1 MRDVT
6 GRRALGSI
14 GTRWLGAGLAAALAV
29 VTLGLA
35 LTDRLALYINP
46 DQAWFAIAMAIV
58 ALAGAVASF
67 VLPLGA
73 EDDHG
78 HDHGPVHAA
87 GLAEPT
93 PSLVRAP
100 AADPTPSL
108 VRAPAADPTPS
119 LVRPSEPTPSLV
131 ERARNE
137 RVETPWITGVL
148 PALGGLISTAVV
160 AAALV
165 LPPAPLS
172 AQLAMSRD
180 TGAPPL
186 FAGADEV
193 LLAGADTSSF
203 GVGEWASVFATAANP
218 DAYVGTEID
227 LTGFVAPGDDGA
239 LRLGRLVV
247 THCVIDAQ
255 PAALPVVSPGWDRA
269 LAQGDWIRVQGTIA
283 TDADGALVIEPAA
296 LTPVDAPGDPYEY

>member
-78 HDHGPVHAA
+78 HDHGPAHAA

-93 PSLVRAP
+93 PALVRAP
-100 AADPTPSL
+100 AAGPTPAL
-108 VRAPAADPTPS
+108 VRPSGPTPA
-119 LVRPSEPTPSLV
+119 LVHPSEPTPALV